1 MSFLMAKS
9 VVCYF
14 WSRCLMS
21 YFQWQSLLFAVFG
34 VGV

>member
-1 MSFLMAKS
+1 MSFFNGK
-9 VVCYF
+9 VCCLLF

-21 YFQWQSLLFAVFG
+21 FFKWQGLLVAVFG